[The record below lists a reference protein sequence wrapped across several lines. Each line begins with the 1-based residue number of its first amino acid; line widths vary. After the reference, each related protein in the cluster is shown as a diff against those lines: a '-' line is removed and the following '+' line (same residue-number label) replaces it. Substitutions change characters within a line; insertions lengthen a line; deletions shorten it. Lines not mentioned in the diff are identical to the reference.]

1 MFSGPAGFNRG
12 PLTGT
17 WTNRVWYSTLR
28 PTTTTN
34 KARGATLY
42 LQPAAGSLG
51 RRLRIEVSCICLAS
65 SLAGMLVSV
74 VFFSSP
80 SNASARRAWMIT
92 LLYFDSLFLFVLYY
106 SSVGFT
112 PSARQQF
119 PRLCRI
125 RIYFIPLS
133 IWLLLPL
140 SEFSFLFFISFAPAL
155 TPSQWLSIRAR
166 LKLSGPFRPLTMPPA
181 LVWFIK
187 ICIRSLNLQGV
198 VGFDWCPMI
207 SLLYP
212 SIG

>member
-1 MFSGPAGFNRG
+1 MSGTVRCDQRQQRTKPEVPLCTCSLPPA
-12 PLTGT
+12 L
-17 WTNRVWYSTLR
+17 
-28 PTTTTN
+28 
-34 KARGATLY
+34 
-42 LQPAAGSLG
+42 
-51 RRLRIEVSCICLAS
+51 
-65 SLAGMLVSV
+65 LAGGYGSRFRAFALHLVWQACLCLSF
-74 VFFSSP
+74 FFSSP